1 MTSPVAS
8 VMCSPSAEA
17 GPLPAMPASVGSP
30 AVAADSGT
38 VAAATKLVHLCVV
51 AGASVC

>member
-8 VMCSPSAEA
+8 VVCSPSAEA
-17 GPLPAMPASVGSP
+17 GPLPTMPASVGSP

-38 VAAATKLVHLCVV
+38 VAVATGLVHPCVV
-51 AGASVC
+51 AGASIR